1 MRMRTYDA
9 AMRKLTLLLEDD
21 IVEGLH
27 RVAGRGQI
35 GRFVSEKVRPYLV
48 QKPAGTAG
56 AAFGLLAHLARP
68 VTPALEADAKR
79 VYMAAREQRKRRP

>member
-1 MRMRTYDA
+1 
-9 AMRKLTLLLEDD
+9 MRKLTLLLDDD

-48 QKPAGTAG
+48 EKLPAGPG
-56 AAFGLLAHLARP
+56 PAFGLLAHRARV
-68 VTPALEADAKR
+68 VTPAEEAQAKHQ
-79 VYMAAREQRKRRP
+79 YMVARQARKP

>member
-1 MRMRTYDA
+1 
-9 AMRKLTLLLEDD
+9 MRKLTLLLEDD

-48 QKPAGTAG
+48 DKAPVTSVS
-56 AAFGLLAHLARP
+56 AFGLLAHRARV
-68 VTPALEADAKR
+68 VTAAQEAQAKQQ
-79 VYMAAREQRKRRP
+79 YMAARQARKR